1 MSYRNPKNTY
11 VSSQPAFAKM
21 QQDFTQA
28 AATIGSKIAAER
40 KRGEELAAKGRA
52 GSQAYITQAAEYN
65 SVGNQATQG
74 AVGNLFKDS
83 GKRVGEL
90 IRMTQ
95 GANPQ
100 CAKDNNC
107 EVLQEELS
115 QLQKGPGLVKDFIEN
130 LSDQLDYEDIKNF
143 DAGQNASGVL
153 ASNILAGKSGFNEA
167 DGYSYSLQ
175 KGEGGSYD
183 IVFKS
188 DKEEFYNPETGEYSK
203 ELSLNSAA
211 FSDMAHNK
219 KSYFASTPTVAG
231 QVSSILGDAG
241 GAGIYN
247 YDKDGK
253 KSGTYDVSNFLE
265 DPGERSSYEVS
276 RSTKE
281 GGQDTLYGVVSI
293 DKLKNDN
300 RIMGAIASQLK
311 LFTGDVNSDIAGED
325 DGEAR
330 SFYNMVLRNQSD
342 LNSFD
347 VNLMKSTLT
356 DVGTDLTDLGDDEV
370 RKLFNDTM
378 EVFDEDGKT
387 AEWDPHK
394 DLTPQQKRLFNALY
408 TNHMLGQI
416 RDEMMND
423 FESRRI
429 TLNPDFSQSDAQNF
443 VNQNLDLGVDP
454 EDEYPSSAGWQTDN
468 PPIGDPRYT

>member
-11 VSSQPAFAKM
+11 VSSQPAFERM
-21 QQDFTQA
+21 QQQFTQA
-28 AATIGSKIAAER
+28 AATIGSKIEAER
-40 KRGEELAAKGRA
+40 KRGEELAAKGRE

-83 GKRVGEL
+83 GKRVGEI

-100 CAKDNNC
+100 CKKDGNC
-107 EVLQEELS
+107 EVLQEELA

-130 LSDQLDYEDIKNF
+130 LSDQLDYESIKNF

-167 DGYSYSLQ
+167 NGYSYSLQ
-175 KGEGGSYD
+175 KSEGGSYD

-203 ELSLNSAA
+203 ELTLNSAA
-211 FSDMAHNK
+211 FADMAHNK
-219 KSYFASTPTVAG
+219 KSYFASTPTVPG
-231 QVSSILGDAG
+231 QISSILGDAG
-241 GAGIYN
+241 GAGIYK
-247 YDKDGK
+247 YDKDGNR
-253 KSGTYDVSNFLE
+253 SGTYDVSKFLE
-265 DPGERSSYEVS
+265 DPRLATSYEIS
-276 RSTKE
+276 PSNKE
-281 GGQDTLYGVVSI
+281 GTADTYYGVVSL
-293 DKLKNDN
+293 DKLKGDN
-300 RIMGAIASQLK
+300 RIMGAIASQLE

-330 SFYNMVLRNQSD
+330 SFYNMVLRNQTD

-370 RKLFNDTM
+370 RKLFNETM
-378 EVFDEDGKT
+378 EVFDENGKT
-387 AEWDPHK
+387 AQWDPHK
-394 DLTPQQKRLFNALY
+394 NLTPKQKRLFNALY

-423 FESRRI
+423 FESRKLRI
-429 TLNPDFSQSDAQNF
+429 NPDTSKFINPNN
-443 VNQNLDLGVDP
+443 NQDFNKP
-454 EDEYPSSAGWQTDN
+454 A
-468 PPIGDPRYT
+468 

>member
-83 GKRVGEL
+83 GKRVGEI

-100 CAKDNNC
+100 CAKDGNC
-107 EVLQEELS
+107 EVLQEELA
-115 QLQKGPGLVKDFIEN
+115 QLQKGPSTVKDFIEN
-130 LSDQLDYEDIKNF
+130 LSDQLDYESVKNF

-167 DGYSYSLQ
+167 NGYSYSLQ

-188 DKEEFYNPETGEYSK
+188 DKEEFYNPETGKYSK
-203 ELSLNSAA
+203 ELNLNSAA

-219 KSYFASTPTVAG
+219 KSYFASTPTVPG
-231 QVSSILGDAG
+231 QISSILGDAG

-247 YDKDGK
+247 YDKNGK
-253 KSGTYDVSNFLE
+253 RSGTYDVKKFIKDPQTE
-265 DPGERSSYEVS
+265 DSGGTYEGSYEKHGN
-276 RSTKE
+276 KE
-281 GGQDTLYGVVSI
+281 DGFEYYGVI
-293 DKLKNDN
+293 DMEKLKGDN

-311 LFTGDVNSDIAGED
+311 LFTGDVNNDIAGED

-330 SFYNMVLRNQSD
+330 SFYNMVLRNQTD

-347 VNLMKSTLT
+347 VNLMKSTLS
-356 DVGTDLTDLGDDEV
+356 DYAKNLDEDETFPDITNMEDGEI
-370 RKLFNDTM
+370 RKLFNTTM
-378 EVFDEDGKT
+378 NVFDENGKT

-394 DLTPQQKRLFNALY
+394 NLNEKQKRVFNALY

-416 RDEMMND
+416 KDEMMND
-423 FESRRI
+423 FESRKVVGINSDRFNQW
-429 TLNPDFSQSDAQNF
+429 TPDEPA
-443 VNQNLDLGVDP
+443 
-454 EDEYPSSAGWQTDN
+454 
-468 PPIGDPRYT
+468 